1 MWKIRVNLS
10 GGGALFKKV
19 LVANRGE
26 IAVRVIRACRE
37 LGVRTVAVF
46 SEVDRSA
53 LHVRS
58 ADEAYCI
65 GGAQACESYL
75 QMDRILQVGR
85 QAQVDAVHPGYGFL
99 AENPLFAQRC
109 LEAGFV
115 FIGPRPETIALLGN
129 KVSAR
134 QLMTQAGGAVIAGT
148 DLNLSDDELIQ
159 AAGEMGCPVIIK
171 AAFGGGGKGIRAVY
185 RPEDLATAL
194 RLARREAKAAFG
206 DGAVYLEH
214 LVEDVRHIEFQI
226 LADTHGNVIH
236 LGERE
241 CSLQRRHQKVVEE
254 APSCALDADLRQE
267 MGQAAVRLAQLAG
280 YVNAG
285 TVEFLLDKDRQLFF
299 LEVNPR
305 LQVEHPVTEMVTGI
319 DIVKEQL
326 RIANGRK
333 LCYRQEDVHLWGWAM
348 ECRVLAEDPFQGF
361 VPSVGR
367 VTQVREPAGPGVR
380 VESGIYI
387 GCDISPYYDSLIS
400 KLVTWGETR
409 GEALMRMRRAL
420 EEYRI
425 MGVKTNIPYL
435 QQILNSPSFQGG
447 QTDTRFLEQCCPPTE
462 REGSQEVLAVA
473 IAATL
478 LAHRQRQQH
487 RAASAGPVG
496 GKGQAGNWKRMGRW
510 MGIRKQEGAF
520 GAA

>member
-1 MWKIRVNLS
+1 M
-10 GGGALFKKV
+10 FKKV

-37 LGVRTVAVF
+37 LGVRTVAVY

-65 GGAQACESYL
+65 GGAQTRESYL
-75 QMDRILQVGR
+75 QMDRIFQTAR
-85 QAQVDAVHPGYGFL
+85 QAGVDAIHPGYGFL

-109 LEAGFV
+109 HEAGLV

-129 KVSAR
+129 KVAAR
-134 QLMTQAGGAVIAGT
+134 RLMAQAGGSVIAGT
-148 DLNLSDDELIQ
+148 DLDLSNEVLIRAADEI
-159 AAGEMGCPVIIK
+159 GYPVVVK
-171 AAFGGGGKGIRAVY
+171 AAFGGGGKGMRLVHH
-185 RPEDLATAL
+185 PKDLPAAL
-194 RLARREAKAAFG
+194 RLARREAEAAFG
-206 DGAVYLEH
+206 DGAVYLERV
-214 LVEDVRHIEFQI
+214 VEGVRHIEFQI
-226 LADTHGNVIH
+226 LADGHGNVIH

-254 APSCALDADLRQE
+254 APSRALDPELRQE
-267 MGQAAVRLAQLAG
+267 MGQVAVQVARLAG

-285 TVEFLLDKDRQLFF
+285 TVEFLLDKDRHFYF

-305 LQVEHPVTEMVTGI
+305 LQVEHPVTEMVTGV

-326 RIANGRK
+326 RIASGRK
-333 LCYRQEDVHLWGWAM
+333 LRYRQEEVRLWGWAI
-348 ECRVLAEDPFQGF
+348 ECRILAEDPFRDF

-367 VTQVREPAGPGVR
+367 VTQVHEPAGPGVR
-380 VESGIYI
+380 VESGIYA
-387 GCDISPYYDSLIS
+387 GFDISLYYDSLIG
-400 KLVTWGETR
+400 KLIAWGETR
-409 GEALMRMRRAL
+409 GEALLRMRRAL

-447 QTDTRFLEQCCPPTE
+447 QTDTRFLDRRCPPAAEE
-462 REGSQEVLAVA
+462 RPKALQAVA

-478 LAHRQRQQH
+478 LAHRQKRQRH
-487 RAASAGPVG
+487 PSPTVSVSHAGRHS
-496 GKGQAGNWKRMGRW
+496 NWKRAGRW
-510 MGIRKQEGAF
+510 MGMRR
-520 GAA
+520 